1 MVRTQREA
9 CHKLQ
14 GLWYRVRSGRVL
26 LKDKPCS
33 QVIEVNG
40 AARMSVREASAVQT
54 GHVAAGDRMSAL
66 LTHQGALVH
75 ADHSHRVASTGFK
88 VETGADGAKYNVF
101 EKDDVVWWYDQQGNA
116 HKAKVVRVLD
126 LSPEAAGLPE
136 GYQVQLEGDTAR
148 IVDTVARKLRIFDPN
163 EADEA
168 DEAEMPEH
176 VDNSH
181 AIIVRNVA
189 NMIKRAR
196 AAQAKAPHAAHAK
209 KGEHPYRIIV
219 RPCRKRGHVVYL
231 VKSH

>member
-1 MVRTQREA
+1 
-9 CHKLQ
+9 
-14 GLWYRVRSGRVL
+14 
-26 LKDKPCS
+26 
-33 QVIEVNG
+33 
-40 AARMSVREASAVQT
+40 MSVRQASPART
-54 GHVAAGDRMSAL
+54 GHVAAGDRISAL
-66 LTHQGALVH
+66 LTYQGAIVH

-88 VETGADGAKYNVF
+88 VVPGADGARYNLF

-168 DEAEMPEH
+168 NEADEPER
-176 VDNSH
+176 VNNSN
-181 AIIVRNVA
+181 AIIVRQVA
-189 NMIKRAR
+189 NMINRAR
-196 AAQAKAPHAAHAK
+196 AAQAKAAHAAHAAQAK
-209 KGEHPYRIIV
+209 KKEHPYRIIV
-219 RPCRKRGHVVYL
+219 KPCRKRGHVVYL

>member
-1 MVRTQREA
+1 
-9 CHKLQ
+9 
-14 GLWYRVRSGRVL
+14 
-26 LKDKPCS
+26 
-33 QVIEVNG
+33 
-40 AARMSVREASAVQT
+40 MSVREASPART
-54 GHVAAGDRMSAL
+54 GHAVAGDRMSAL
-66 LTHQGALVH
+66 LAHQGAIVH

-88 VETGADGAKYNVF
+88 VVPGADGAKYNVF

-126 LSPEAAGLPE
+126 LSPETAGLPE

-148 IVDTVARKLRIFDPN
+148 IVDTVARKMRIFDPN
-163 EADEA
+163 EA

-181 AIIVRNVA
+181 AIIVRRVA
-189 NMIKRAR
+189 NMVNRAR
-196 AAQAKAPHAAHAK
+196 AAQAKAAHAAHAK
-209 KGEHPYRIIV
+209 KREHPYRIVV